1 MMGKPTGLRREQ
13 QTVSTDTGAPAASKN
28 NGINSGSDLNTFH
41 NGELKLTF
49 PKAPE
54 MESKCKLLQI
64 FFFFYSSAD
73 NGAFVPWMC
82 VPRRRTAVI
91 QITAVACY
99 HILNSVR

>member
-1 MMGKPTGLRREQ
+1 MILKVMGKPTGLRREQ

-64 FFFFYSSAD
+64 FFFFTLLPTMVPLSPGCVFLV
-73 NGAFVPWMC
+73 GAP
-82 VPRRRTAVI
+82 
-91 QITAVACY
+91 
-99 HILNSVR
+99 LLSK